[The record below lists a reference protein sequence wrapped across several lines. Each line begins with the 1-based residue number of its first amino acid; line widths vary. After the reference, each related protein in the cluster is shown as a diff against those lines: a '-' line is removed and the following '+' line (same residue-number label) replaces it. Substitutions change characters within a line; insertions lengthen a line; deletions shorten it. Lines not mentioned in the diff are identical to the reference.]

1 MLGDLQDL
9 CPSNETLIEKWEKS
23 PNQSNDKVMGQSSQ
37 MEPQAKRGQKK
48 KISARNNQE
57 TLAKEKLNESPK
69 KMKRDKVQEM
79 DSNWGYSQPWEA
91 IEKKILNEV

>member
-1 MLGDLQDL
+1 
-9 CPSNETLIEKWEKS
+9 
-23 PNQSNDKVMGQSSQ
+23 MGQSSQ

-79 DSNWGYSQPWEA
+79 DSN
-91 IEKKILNEV
+91 